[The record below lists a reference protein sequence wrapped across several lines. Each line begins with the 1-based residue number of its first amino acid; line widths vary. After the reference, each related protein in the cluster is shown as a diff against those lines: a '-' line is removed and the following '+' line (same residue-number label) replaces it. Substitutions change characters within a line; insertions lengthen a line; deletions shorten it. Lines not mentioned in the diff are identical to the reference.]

1 MENRE
6 KMLKEK
12 LTHGKTKINKTNRN
26 RQLKLAGGFALLKS
40 PSDRP
45 GRQIIFYSVK
55 IG

>member
-12 LTHGKTKINKTNRN
+12 LTHGKTKINKHQQN
-26 RQLKLAGGFALLKS
+26 RQLKWLAVLLCIKG
-40 PSDRP
+40 PPDRP
-45 GRQIIFYSVK
+45 RRQIIFYSVK